1 MSVRGLSDLEEGQ
14 HQHTEVIKRQIGN
27 WLVYL
32 DNHSVIR
39 AMTRNIGPR
48 MMTDLLSQLNA
59 IPNLETQ
66 VPIGG
71 TFWIQDNKTKSSF
84 FFKRLDIPS
93 EPLAVRCE
101 TGVKDDP
108 RAGRNT
114 PVFRVNAYTGPETP
128 KDIQGMKQAK
138 LISRFVGPNVMA
150 TNLAANIQKGHLNS
164 GDAIRNPA
172 TQDSKR
178 YDTAFK
184 QAQQMDKE
192 VDESLPAK
200 NLNQLYKIKQQLA
213 HPALG
218 TAPPEPA
225 PRAEPVRPTQ
235 PRVSAA
241 LADLERRRAKLNKIM
256 DLKQELETLT
266 ARAGRTR
273 YGITPGLAADIEDI
287 YPEPKSEAD
296 MDAMLQGYEIQKKKL
311 TDYIARQRKVFPKES
326 VEEGEVVPFR
336 RPQAQPLLPQ
346 DVLHL
351 ANEWFW
357 ANDDTNTLQ
366 AVTDQGYG
374 QGAENLVKYIQAQ
387 LQSKGWT
394 IDFDD
399 EIDNIV
405 LTNRSGQTVALPVSD
420 AYDGTGW
427 ATGTLSE
434 NFEDGRGPGRPGD
447 SQRHGI
453 PKGATMAELEK
464 ASHAKGRKGQLARW
478 QLNMRRG
485 KAKAK

>member
-326 VEEGEVVPFR
+326 V
-336 RPQAQPLLPQ
+336 
-346 DVLHL
+346 
-351 ANEWFW
+351 
-357 ANDDTNTLQ
+357 
-366 AVTDQGYG
+366 
-374 QGAENLVKYIQAQ
+374 AENFA
-387 LQSKGWT
+387 
-394 IDFDD
+394 
-399 EIDNIV
+399 
-405 LTNRSGQTVALPVSD
+405 
-420 AYDGTGW
+420 DGK
-427 ATGTLSE
+427 
-434 NFEDGRGPGRPGD
+434 GPGRPGD

-453 PKGATMAELEK
+453 PKGATIAQLEK

-485 KAKAK
+485 KKK